1 MYLKNNYLLNGIN
14 ISLND
19 DYIYM
24 LLLKYGRVDKEYSEQ
39 EIADLCD
46 YKKEEV
52 EELLEF
58 FNNETENGKLYISYP
73 MVEAIKHL
81 KDNVDF
87 KNTIEESKKIY
98 KSIVAQNCN
107 NNLQHLDKLTFDDW
121 SFIINENSKKANFIV
136 NNAFTFPTKII
147 EQLEIFDNQKTKYL
161 DVANKV
167 SVLSAFPIFLLDYY
181 GVDKFKL
188 TNRKKKIES

>member
-1 MYLKNNYLLNGIN
+1 MLKRNRELYNLGIIMYLKNNYLLNRIN

-58 FNNETENGKLYISYP
+58 FRKSYHEDKEMTRKL
-73 MVEAIKHL
+73 HL
-81 KDNVDF
+81 
-87 KNTIEESKKIY
+87 
-98 KSIVAQNCN
+98 
-107 NNLQHLDKLTFDDW
+107 
-121 SFIINENSKKANFIV
+121 
-136 NNAFTFPTKII
+136 
-147 EQLEIFDNQKTKYL
+147 
-161 DVANKV
+161 
-167 SVLSAFPIFLLDYY
+167 
-181 GVDKFKL
+181 
-188 TNRKKKIES
+188 